1 MPNKII
7 FHKKIFSIHKYNG
20 FFSLIYNI
28 NMKNYSI
35 LEDFNF
41 TENNIVRHLSNEEP
55 FEISHYSDFE
65 HSYKN
70 NEDIPSDDEGIEEV
84 SFLEQNILI
93 LIMTLKLLDMKW
105 LKK

>member
-35 LEDFNF
+35 IEDFNF
-41 TENNIVRHLSNEEP
+41 TENKIVRYLSNEEP
-55 FEISHYSDFE
+55 F
-65 HSYKN
+65 
-70 NEDIPSDDEGIEEV
+70 
-84 SFLEQNILI
+84 
-93 LIMTLKLLDMKW
+93 
-105 LKK
+105 